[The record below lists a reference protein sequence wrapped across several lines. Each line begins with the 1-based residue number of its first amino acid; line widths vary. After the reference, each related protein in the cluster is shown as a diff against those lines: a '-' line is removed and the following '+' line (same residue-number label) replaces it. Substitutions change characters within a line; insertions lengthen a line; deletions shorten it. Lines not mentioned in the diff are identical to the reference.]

1 MLLKFTYQNETHVI
15 NLQEATRYSDLEDFI
30 RKTFRKLPS
39 QFTMSYT
46 DEENDN
52 ISFMND
58 TDLENLKSLGLNK
71 IRITISEECAIMQCL
86 DHSSLMNQE
95 KFQTEE
101 IMTLSNGGKV

>member
-1 MLLKFTYQNETHVI
+1 
-15 NLQEATRYSDLEDFI
+15 
-30 RKTFRKLPS
+30 
-39 QFTMSYT
+39 MSYT

-86 DHSSLMNQE
+86 DHSSLMN
-95 KFQTEE
+95 
-101 IMTLSNGGKV
+101 